1 MGDRPSNMYDPH
13 AHHIVLKKRN
23 GKAQKELVKEGKEIL
38 KDYDIDS
45 ILGLENLVRA
55 PNRVKGQHSIEALR
69 NAVDRLREVRDNGGG
84 GGRDD
89 LVEKL
94 RDIGDIAQRR
104 RK

>member
-1 MGDRPSNMYDPH
+1 MYDPH

-84 GGRDD
+84 GGGGRDD